1 VPELAVGR
9 RRSAPA
15 LDYRALADLRYQI
28 RRFLHLRETAAR
40 AAGIAPQQYLLLL
53 QLKGLQGRD
62 AATIGM
68 LAERLQIRHH
78 STVGLVDRLVRQGL
92 VRRRRSEGDRR
103 QVVVEIRRRG
113 EILLRQLALS
123 SMRELQVEGPELI
136 ALLQR
141 LARNNNGVHT
151 GGGER

>member
-1 VPELAVGR
+1 
-9 RRSAPA
+9 
-15 LDYRALADLRYQI
+15 
-28 RRFLHLRETAAR
+28 
-40 AAGIAPQQYLLLL
+40 
-53 QLKGLQGRD
+53 
-62 AATIGM
+62 
-68 LAERLQIRHH
+68 
-78 STVGLVDRLVRQGL
+78 
-92 VRRRRSEGDRR
+92 
-103 QVVVEIRRRG
+103 VVVEIRRRG